1 LTNKQTCVIIKVQKG
16 KEMINMRFYEI
27 KNTKTQQTA
36 ETAARTF
43 AIACKQVGW
52 KPQDCR
58 CVWAAKVSNGY

>member
-1 LTNKQTCVIIKVQKG
+1 
-16 KEMINMRFYEI
+16 MINMRFYEI